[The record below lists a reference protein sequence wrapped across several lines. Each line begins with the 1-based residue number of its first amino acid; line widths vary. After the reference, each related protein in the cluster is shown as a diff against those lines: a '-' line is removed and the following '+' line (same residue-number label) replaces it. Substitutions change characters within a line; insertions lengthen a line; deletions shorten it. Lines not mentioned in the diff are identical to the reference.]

1 MELLADYVNEKI
13 KSEVDVAQCISIV
26 ADTTPDA
33 SHLDQLSVIL
43 RYVTPSVGMRNL
55 DDKTGDGQAKA
66 IQTSLCNKEF
76 NTESIVFQSN
86 DYKASVSGKFKGCQA
101 MMSKYL
107 ERNIPYFPCLAHRI
121 NTTVEHSSE
130 ASAVIAA
137 MFDTLEMIYVFL
149 PRVASAT
156 LPSSK

>member
-1 MELLADYVNEKI
+1 
-13 KSEVDVAQCISIV
+13 
-26 ADTTPDA
+26 
-33 SHLDQLSVIL
+33 
-43 RYVTPSVGMRNL
+43 
-55 DDKTGDGQAKA
+55 
-66 IQTSLCNKEF
+66 
-76 NTESIVFQSN
+76 
-86 DYKASVSGKFKGCQA
+86 

-107 ERNIPYFPCLAHRI
+107 ERNIQYFPCLAHRI

-149 PRVASAT
+149 PRVPSTT